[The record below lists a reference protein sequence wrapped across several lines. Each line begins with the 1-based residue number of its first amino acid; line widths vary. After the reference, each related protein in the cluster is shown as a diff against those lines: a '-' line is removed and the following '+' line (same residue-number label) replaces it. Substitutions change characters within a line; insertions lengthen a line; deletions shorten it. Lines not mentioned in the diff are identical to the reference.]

1 MDIKKII
8 KESLKWIWQF
18 PQNMLAVCL
27 EGILCN
33 AATRGVKED
42 GNQIIWCDVLPSAM
56 SLGDYLFMPTD
67 ATKESIEHECGH
79 SRQSDI
85 LDHCI

>member
-1 MDIKKII
+1 MKWLI
-8 KESLKWIWQF
+8 SFLLWIWQF

-42 GNQIIWCDVLPSAM
+42 GNQIIWCDVLPSTM
-56 SLGDYLFMPTD
+56 SLG
-67 ATKESIEHECGH
+67 
-79 SRQSDI
+79 
-85 LDHCI
+85 